1 MMGRLMGLLL
11 CAMAV
16 QFGINALKQMGL
28 PLTLSKL
35 RYFCGVHKTGLILCL
50 R

>member
-16 QFGINALKQMGL
+16 QFTINALRQMGV
-28 PLTLSKL
+28 PLNFQK
-35 RYFCGVHKTGLILCL
+35 F
-50 R
+50 